1 MSRQS
6 TSLAGVQ
13 PACSHEEVGRA
24 LGVSRERVRQ
34 IEVAA
39 LRKAR
44 AVLVR
49 RGVNPAMFFD
59 EWHRSARPG

>member
-1 MSRQS
+1 MSRQA
-6 TSLAGVQ
+6 TSLAGVE
-13 PACSHEEVGRA
+13 PVYSHEQIGVQ
-24 LGVSRERVRQ
+24 LGITRERVRQ